1 VSYASELVA
10 ARELIAN
17 LTIRE
22 IKGKYR
28 RTVLGQLWSLANPL
42 ATMLVYTIVFA
53 FIFQAQ
59 PRPGDPSGVDVYPLW
74 LLAGYLPWTFFV
86 RAVSGSIASVIGNAA
101 LLKKVYFPR
110 AALPIATTASVGV
123 TWAIELGVLTVALLI
138 AGAFVLPW
146 LPLVVVFMVI
156 LALFGLGVGMLL
168 SIANAYFRDVQHL
181 TTIALTLWMYL
192 TPIIYPLHLVEQLAS
207 RHGEWILTVYRLN
220 PMERF
225 VAVFRNLLYDTRWPA
240 IDDVLWC
247 VGWAAV
253 ALTAGFLV
261 FRARDD
267 RLAELL

>member
-1 VSYASELVA
+1 VSYASELLA
-10 ARELIAN
+10 SRELIAN

-59 PRPGDPSGVDVYPLW
+59 PRPGDPSGLDIYPLW

-86 RAVSGSIASVIGNAA
+86 RAVTGSIGSVIGSAG

-110 AALPIATTASVGV
+110 AALPISTTASVVV
-123 TWAIELGVLTVALLI
+123 TWGIEMLVLVVAVSI

-146 LPLVVVFMVI
+146 LPLVIVFMLL
-156 LALFGLGVGMLL
+156 LALFGVGVGMLL
-168 SIANAYFRDVQHL
+168 AIANVYFRDVQHL

-192 TPIIYPLHLVEQLAS
+192 TPIIYPIHLVEGLAE
-207 RHGEWILTVYRLN
+207 RHGEWILTLYRLN

-225 VAVFRNLLYDTRWPA
+225 VTVFRNLIYDTRWPA
-240 IDDVLWC
+240 ADDVLWC
-247 VGWAAV
+247 VGWSAI
-253 ALTAGFLV
+253 ALTVGFLV
-261 FRARDD
+261 FRAKDR